1 MAVLSWGKPTV
12 EYAKTDTTTGN
23 GPAEAGSWKPFGEI
37 KEDSARLDV
46 TEGELI
52 EATEEGGGVVD
63 ARRKANKYVF
73 VLELFVKKNDTRPIA
88 DINGIINDNYAVRLT
103 PEDPDCEGFLLD
115 KTNVTVS
122 ERWSAAE
129 GKMLRYTFD
138 AIKPGKNDPDAII
151 CKPYPAP
158 KS

>member
-1 MAVLSWGKPTV
+1 MAVLSWGKPKV
-12 EYAKTDTTTGN
+12 EFAKTETTTGL
-23 GPAEAGSWKPFGEI
+23 GPSGDTGWTTFGEI
-37 KEDSARLDV
+37 KEDSASLDV

-73 VLELFVKKNDTRPIA
+73 VLELFVKKGDSRPIP
-88 DINGIINDNYAVRLT
+88 DTNGIIADNYAVRLT
-103 PEDPDCEGFLLD
+103 PEDAECEGFLLD

-122 ERWSAAE
+122 ERWTAAE
-129 GKMLRYTFD
+129 GKILRYTFD
-138 AIKPGKNDPDAII
+138 AIKPGKNDSNAII

-158 KS
+158 KA

>member
-1 MAVLSWGKPTV
+1 MAVLSWGKPKV
-12 EYAKTDTTTGN
+12 EFAKTDASTGL
-23 GPAEAGSWKPFGEI
+23 GPATSGWSAFGEI
-37 KEDSARLDV
+37 KEDSASLNV

-73 VLELFVKKNDTRPIA
+73 VLELFVKKGDTRPIP
-88 DINGIINDNYAVRLT
+88 DTNGIIADNYAVRLT
-103 PEDPDCEGFLLD
+103 PEDAECEGFLLD

-122 ERWSAAE
+122 ERWTAAE
-129 GKMLRYTFD
+129 GKILRYTFD

-151 CKPYPAP
+151 CKPYPTP
-158 KS
+158 KA

>member
-1 MAVLSWGKPTV
+1 MAVLSWGKPKV
-12 EYAKTDTTTGN
+12 EFAKTDATTGL
-23 GPAEAGSWKPFGEI
+23 GPTTGSWTTFGEI
-37 KEDSARLDV
+37 KEDSASLDV

-73 VLELFVKKNDTRPIA
+73 VLELFVKKSYTRPIP
-88 DINGIINDNYAVRLT
+88 DTNGIIADNYAVRLT
-103 PEDPDCEGFLLD
+103 PEDPECEGFLLD

-122 ERWSAAE
+122 ERWTAAE
-129 GKMLRYTFD
+129 GKILRYTFD

-151 CKPYPAP
+151 CKPYPTP
-158 KS
+158 KA

>member
-1 MAVLSWGKPTV
+1 MAVLSWGKPKV
-12 EYAKTDTTTGN
+12 EFANTDTATGL
-23 GPAEAGSWKPFGEI
+23 GPSGDTGWTAFGEI
-37 KEDSARLDV
+37 KEDSASLDV

-73 VLELFVKKNDTRPIA
+73 VLELFVKKGDTRPIP
-88 DINGIINDNYAVRLT
+88 DKNGIIADNYAVRLT
-103 PEDPDCEGFLLD
+103 PEDSACEGFLLD

-122 ERWSAAE
+122 ERWTAAE
-129 GKMLRYTFD
+129 GKILRYTFD

-151 CKPYPAP
+151 CKPYPTP
-158 KS
+158 KA

>member
-1 MAVLSWGKPTV
+1 MAVLSWGKPKV
-12 EYAKTDTTTGN
+12 EFAKTEPATGLGPSGDTGWT
-23 GPAEAGSWKPFGEI
+23 PFGEI
-37 KEDSARLDV
+37 KEDSASLDV
-46 TEGELI
+46 TEGERI

-73 VLELFVKKNDTRPIA
+73 VLELFVKKGDTRPIP
-88 DINGIINDNYAVRLT
+88 DINGIIADNYAVRLT
-103 PEDPDCEGFLLD
+103 PEDAECEGFLLD

-122 ERWSAAE
+122 ERWTAAE
-129 GKMLRYTFD
+129 GKILRYTFD

-158 KS
+158 KE

>member
-1 MAVLSWGKPTV
+1 MAVLSWGKPKV
-12 EYAKTDTTTGN
+12 EFAKTDASTGL
-23 GPAEAGSWKPFGEI
+23 GPATSGWSAFGEI
-37 KEDSARLDV
+37 KEDSASLDV

-73 VLELFVKKNDTRPIA
+73 VLELFVKKGDTRPIP
-88 DINGIINDNYAVRLT
+88 DTNGIIADNYAVRLT
-103 PEDPDCEGFLLD
+103 PEDPECEGFLLD

-122 ERWSAAE
+122 ERWTAAE
-129 GKMLRYTFD
+129 GKILRYTFN

-151 CKPYPAP
+151 CKSYPTP
-158 KS
+158 KA

>member
-12 EYAKTDTTTGN
+12 EFTETDPTTGV
-23 GPAEAGSWKPFGEI
+23 ASTSVSWKAFGEI
-37 KEDSARLDV
+37 KEDSASLDV

-73 VLELFVKKNDTRPIA
+73 VLELFVKKGDTRPIP
-88 DINGIINDNYAVRLT
+88 DTNGIIAKNYAVRLT
-103 PEDPDCEGFLLD
+103 PEDPECEGFLLD

-122 ERWSAAE
+122 ERWTAAD
-129 GKMLRYTFD
+129 GKILRYTFD
-138 AIKPGKNDPDAII
+138 AIKPGKNDPNAII
-151 CKPYPAP
+151 CKPYPAQE
-158 KS
+158 

>member
-1 MAVLSWGKPTV
+1 
-12 EYAKTDTTTGN
+12 
-23 GPAEAGSWKPFGEI
+23 
-37 KEDSARLDV
+37 LDV

-73 VLELFVKKNDTRPIA
+73 VLELFVKKGDTRPIP
-88 DINGIINDNYAVRLT
+88 DTNGIIADNYAVRLT
-103 PEDPDCEGFLLD
+103 PEDAECEGFLLD

-122 ERWSAAE
+122 ERWTAAE
-129 GKMLRYTFD
+129 GKILRYTFD

-158 KS
+158 KA

>member
-1 MAVLSWGKPTV
+1 MAELSWGKPKV
-12 EYAKTDTTTGN
+12 EFAKTETTTGL
-23 GPAEAGSWKPFGEI
+23 GPSGDTGWTAFSEI
-37 KEDSARLDV
+37 KEDSASLDV

-73 VLELFVKKNDTRPIA
+73 VLELFVKKGYTRPIP
-88 DINGIINDNYAVRLT
+88 DINGIIADNYAVRLT
-103 PEDPDCEGFLLD
+103 PEDPACEGFLLD

-122 ERWSAAE
+122 ERWTAAE
-129 GKMLRYTFD
+129 GKILRYTFD

-151 CKPYPAP
+151 CKPYPTP
-158 KS
+158 KA

>member
-1 MAVLSWGKPTV
+1 MAVLSWGKPKV
-12 EYAKTDTTTGN
+12 EFAKTDASTGL
-23 GPAEAGSWKPFGEI
+23 GPATSGWTAFGEI
-37 KEDSARLDV
+37 KEDSASLDV

-73 VLELFVKKNDTRPIA
+73 VLELFVKKGDTRPIT
-88 DINGIINDNYAVRLT
+88 DTNGIIADNYAERLT
-103 PEDPDCEGFLLD
+103 PEDPECVGFLLA

-122 ERWSAAE
+122 ERWTAAE
-129 GKMLRYTFD
+129 GKILRYTFD

-151 CKPYPAP
+151 CKPYPTP
-158 KS
+158 KA